1 MYHIQK
7 ESLLFY
13 KGEMME
19 QKIVRSYQGK
29 GDSYM
34 SINELLSDGWVVVR
48 STVILPSGYLS
59 GYIEYVLERH
69 PIPRGVEND

>member
-1 MYHIQK
+1 
-7 ESLLFY
+7 
-13 KGEMME
+13 MME

>member
-1 MYHIQK
+1 MYHVQK

-34 SINELLSDGWVVVR
+34 SINELLSDGWIVVR

-59 GYIEYVLERH
+59 GYIEYVLEKH

>member
-1 MYHIQK
+1 
-7 ESLLFY
+7 
-13 KGEMME
+13 ME
-19 QKIVRSYQGK
+19 QIIVRSYQGK

-59 GYIEYVLERH
+59 GYIEYVLERQS
-69 PIPRGVEND
+69 IPRGVEND

>member
-1 MYHIQK
+1 
-7 ESLLFY
+7 
-13 KGEMME
+13 ME

>member
-1 MYHIQK
+1 
-7 ESLLFY
+7 
-13 KGEMME
+13 MMG

-59 GYIEYVLERH
+59 GYIEYVLERQS
-69 PIPRGVEND
+69 IPRGVEND

>member
-1 MYHIQK
+1 
-7 ESLLFY
+7 
-13 KGEMME
+13 MME
-19 QKIVRSYQGK
+19 QKIVRSYQGTPE
-29 GDSYM
+29 SYD
-34 SINELLSDGWVVVR
+34 SINQLLSDGWVVVR

>member
-1 MYHIQK
+1 
-7 ESLLFY
+7 
-13 KGEMME
+13 ME
-19 QKIVRSYQGK
+19 QIIVRSYQGK

-59 GYIEYVLERH
+59 EYIEYVLERQS
-69 PIPRGVEND
+69 IPRGVEND

>member
-1 MYHIQK
+1 
-7 ESLLFY
+7 
-13 KGEMME
+13 MME
-19 QKIVRSYQGK
+19 QKIVRSYQGN

-59 GYIEYVLERH
+59 GYIEYVLERQS
-69 PIPRGVEND
+69 IPRGVEND

>member
-1 MYHIQK
+1 MI
-7 ESLLFY
+7 
-13 KGEMME
+13 E
-19 QKIVRSYQGK
+19 QIIVRSYQGK

-59 GYIEYVLERH
+59 EYIEYVLERQS
-69 PIPRGVEND
+69 IPRGVEND

>member
-1 MYHIQK
+1 
-7 ESLLFY
+7 
-13 KGEMME
+13 ME

-59 GYIEYVLERH
+59 GYIEYVLERQS
-69 PIPRGVEND
+69 IPRGVEND

>member
-1 MYHIQK
+1 
-7 ESLLFY
+7 
-13 KGEMME
+13 MME

-59 GYIEYVLERH
+59 GYIEYVLERQS
-69 PIPRGVEND
+69 IPRGVEND